1 MTLHVRPSL
10 SFALTAIAALGLAA
24 CGGSDSAPE
33 VLPPP
38 PPPPTPLTGH
48 VMLNAA
54 VKNAVVC
61 LDLNSNGACDA
72 SEPASAKTGADGAY
86 TVTLDQG
93 FDVERLKGLSLVAL
107 QVPGSVDD
115 GKATIDAADP
125 TKPSTQKPYVLRQ
138 APGKA
143 GQINPLTSLVAAGV
157 AAGMTEQK
165 SRANVVAQLGLTGE
179 AAIDDYQ
186 ADPSV
191 ATTGPV
197 DTARTA
203 ALVVASALENGA
215 VLEVGDQ
222 NSADTANQGPLR
234 SLVYTGAGNFR
245 FSDFE
250 VLPKADG
257 TAGRLLRDRRVSQA
271 NSVAVAEWVLYNQ
284 AFLTPEGWRRC
295 DADTPIKA
303 AKGTPSRSVF
313 CNTRVSFSYSV
324 DTSIA
329 DVAMADL
336 VTQQQGLPGNVINA
350 GTSTTALVA
359 AVGVAKFP
367 AGSRLQVHT
376 SVNATRPLFIN
387 SLNTDGRPQAEATS
401 LEQLIAAKPASAVNL
416 ATAGGSLTLGL
427 GSGVQKNLRVAF
439 TGSNDATSGTVQF
452 YECDLNEAQTIASN
466 CVATQTG
473 TYKIETVNGSRV
485 MRFAGHAE
493 TVMTTTRLYVEVK
506 ASQQLNGVTTGGDW
520 IYQAREAKPGLNVDN
535 LSTNNRISGE
545 GWQALK
551 TQLGL

>member
-1 MTLHVRPSL
+1 MTLQVRTSL
-10 SFALTAIAALGLAA
+10 SFTLTAIAALGLAA

-33 VLPPP
+33 VPPPP
-38 PPPPTPLTGH
+38 PPPPTTLTGH

-61 LDLNSNGACDA
+61 LDLNGNGVCDA

-86 TVTLDQG
+86 TVTLEPG
-93 FDVERLKGLSLVAL
+93 FDAERLKGLNLVAL
-107 QVPGSVDD
+107 QVPGAVDD

-125 TKPSTQKPYVLRQ
+125 TRPSTQKPYVLRQ
-138 APGKA
+138 VPSKA

-165 SRANVVAQLGLTGE
+165 SRANVVAQLGLSGE
-179 AAIDDYQ
+179 SAIDDYQ

-215 VLEVGDQ
+215 VAAVGDQ
-222 NSADTANQGPLR
+222 GSADTAALGPLR
-234 SLVYTGAGNFR
+234 SLVYSGAGNYR

-250 VLPKADG
+250 VLPKAEG
-257 TAGRLLRDRRVSQA
+257 AAGRLLRDRRVSQA

-295 DADTPIKA
+295 DADTQIKA

-313 CNTRVSFSYSV
+313 CNARVSFSYSV
-324 DTSIA
+324 DSSIA
-329 DVAMADL
+329 DKAMAD
-336 VTQQQGLPGNVINA
+336 VVAQQQGAPGNVINA
-350 GTSTTALVA
+350 GVSTTALVA
-359 AVGVAKFP
+359 AVGAVKFP

-376 SVNATRPLFIN
+376 TINASRPLYIN
-387 SLNTDGRPQAEATS
+387 NLNTDGRPQAEATT

-416 ATAGGSLTLGL
+416 ANASGSLTLGL
-427 GSGVQKNLRVAF
+427 SSGLLKNLRVAF
-439 TGSNDATSGTVQF
+439 TGSNDATRGTVQY
-452 YECDLNEAQTIASN
+452 YECDLNEAQTVASN
-466 CVATQTG
+466 CVATQSG
-473 TYKIETVNGSRV
+473 TYRIETVNGSRV

-493 TVMTTTRLYVEVK
+493 TVMTTTRLYAEVK
-506 ASQQLNGVTTGGDW
+506 ASQQVNGVTGGGDW
-520 IYQAREAKPGLNVDN
+520 VYQVREAKPGLNAENVG
-535 LSTNNRISGE
+535 TTNRISPE
-545 GWQALK
+545 GWRALK

>member
-1 MTLHVRPSL
+1 M
-10 SFALTAIAALGLAA
+10 
-24 CGGSDSAPE
+24 
-33 VLPPP
+33 
-38 PPPPTPLTGH
+38 
-48 VMLNAA
+48 
-54 VKNAVVC
+54 
-61 LDLNSNGACDA
+61 
-72 SEPASAKTGADGAY
+72 
-86 TVTLDQG
+86 
-93 FDVERLKGLSLVAL
+93 
-107 QVPGSVDD
+107 
-115 GKATIDAADP
+115 
-125 TKPSTQKPYVLRQ
+125 
-138 APGKA
+138 
-143 GQINPLTSLVAAGV
+143 
-157 AAGMTEQK
+157 
-165 SRANVVAQLGLTGE
+165 
-179 AAIDDYQ
+179 
-186 ADPSV
+186 
-191 ATTGPV
+191 
-197 DTARTA
+197 
-203 ALVVASALENGA
+203 
-215 VLEVGDQ
+215 
-222 NSADTANQGPLR
+222 
-234 SLVYTGAGNFR
+234 
-245 FSDFE
+245 
-250 VLPKADG
+250 
-257 TAGRLLRDRRVSQA
+257 SQA

-387 SLNTDGRPQAEATS
+387 NLNTDGRPQAEATS

-452 YECDLNEAQTIASN
+452 YECDLNAAQTIASN

-493 TVMTTTRLYVEVK
+493 TVMTTTRLYAEVK
-506 ASQQLNGVTTGGDW
+506 ASQQLNGVTTEGDW